1 MTHRCGSSG
10 MRVAKLSTIH
20 LTVAMDMPRK
30 PFEANT
36 NTRRV
41 MVKTSFEIV
50 EQIFWSARNLPICA
64 KSNRR
69 IQFRPSMTHRCGSSG
84 MRVAKLSTIHLT
96 VAMDMPR
103 KPFEANTNTR
113 RVMVKTSFEIVEQS
127 SDIPHFIPLRR
138 PHSPPISLKS
148 SGNLQGHE
156 RYCQVSC
163 VSDAILSII
172 GKSRLIQFL
181 TKNYYGTHYC
191 HFAD

>member
-1 MTHRCGSSG
+1 MATQSKACAKSNRRIQFRLSMTHRCGSSG

-50 EQIFWSARNLPICA
+50 EQIWSARSLREICQSARNLIDV
-64 KSNRR
+64 
-69 IQFRPSMTHRCGSSG
+69 QFRPSMTHRCGSSG

-113 RVMVKTSFEIVEQS
+113 RVMVKTSFEIVEQIWS
-127 SDIPHFIPLRR
+127 ARSLREICQSAR
-138 PHSPPISLKS
+138 
-148 SGNLQGHE
+148 NLI
-156 RYCQVSC
+156 
-163 VSDAILSII
+163 DASNFDL
-172 GKSRLIQFL
+172 Q
-181 TKNYYGTHYC
+181 
-191 HFAD
+191 

>member
-10 MRVAKLSTIH
+10 MRVAKLSTIQI

-50 EQIFWSARNLPICA
+50 EQIWSARNLPICA

-84 MRVAKLSTIHLT
+84 VRVAKLSTIHLT
-96 VAMDMPR
+96 IAMDMPR
-103 KPFEANTNTR
+103 KPFANTNTR
-113 RVMVKTSFEIVEQS
+113 
-127 SDIPHFIPLRR
+127 
-138 PHSPPISLKS
+138 
-148 SGNLQGHE
+148 
-156 RYCQVSC
+156 
-163 VSDAILSII
+163 IL
-172 GKSRLIQFL
+172 L
-181 TKNYYGTHYC
+181 TVASYGQNK
-191 HFAD
+191 F